1 VAEAGSGFAGT
12 IRLDPAVGPL
22 PPGAVVYVYVRESGY
37 TTGAPNAVKRLAP
50 RSFPLSFRITAADS
64 MMGGELPES
73 ARLEARVDRDGDVST
88 RDPADP
94 VAALEEVP
102 IGSEGIELV
111 LRVEG

>member
-1 VAEAGSGFAGT
+1 
-12 IRLDPAVGPL
+12 
-22 PPGAVVYVYVRESGY
+22 
-37 TTGAPNAVKRLAP
+37 VKRLSP
-50 RSFPLSFRITAADS
+50 RSLPVSFRITAADS

-102 IGSEGIELV
+102 RGSEAIELV
-111 LRVEG
+111 LKVAR